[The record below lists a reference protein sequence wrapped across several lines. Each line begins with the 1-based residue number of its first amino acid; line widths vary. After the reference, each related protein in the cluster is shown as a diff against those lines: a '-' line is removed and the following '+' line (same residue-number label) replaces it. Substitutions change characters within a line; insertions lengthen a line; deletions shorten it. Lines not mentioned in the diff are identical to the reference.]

1 VGPRRAAARSA
12 FLFSRLV
19 AVTPIPR
26 FLDGL
31 PLAQAAWC
39 YADEMHR
46 GQTRRFDGAPFM
58 THPAEVARLLRDVG
72 APDRLV
78 AAGLLHDTVERT
90 EVTSR
95 ELVQRF
101 GRDVAELV
109 QAVTED
115 PRLGSYRERKAAL
128 RRQATGSGE
137 EAGILFAADKVS
149 KVRQYRAQLAQA
161 ADEGELPRRRRLH
174 HYRQSLRR
182 LERTI
187 PGHPLVLQLEAELA
201 WLGPARDAAT
211 TGAAAG

>member
-1 VGPRRAAARSA
+1 M
-12 FLFSRLV
+12 
-19 AVTPIPR
+19 TPIPR

-46 GQTRRFDGAPFM
+46 GQSRRFDGAPFM
-58 THPAEVARLLRDVG
+58 THPAEVAHLLRDVG
-72 APDRLV
+72 SPQRLV

-95 ELVQRF
+95 DLLQRF

-109 QAVTED
+109 GAVTED
-115 PRLGSYRERKAAL
+115 PRLGSYRERKSAL
-128 RRQATGSGE
+128 RRRATGSGE
-137 EAGILFAADKVS
+137 EAAILFAADKVS
-149 KVRQYRAQLAQA
+149 KVRQYRAQVAQA
-161 ADEGELPRRRRLH
+161 GEVEELPRPRRLH

-187 PGHPLVLQLEAELA
+187 PGHPLVVRLEAELA
-201 WLGPARDAAT
+201 GLGPVRAAAT
-211 TGAAAG
+211 TAAVAG